1 MLDLPHCLMRTAD
14 ERAFTS
20 GSTFNYSN
28 IDTLALG
35 LLVKA
40 ATNERFAKYFERT
53 VWADSGAQS
62 SGAWIITNRKQPSTY
77 QGFSAT
83 PHDWIRLGLMV
94 LNELRNSDSCFGK
107 YVKDLSRK
115 QINSY
120 GPARVWLSNL
130 GQLRCGN
137 RLLFCWFGRTI
148 STFYSRNQYCGL
160 SSRHNAILGSMRN
173 TSRND

>member
-62 SGAWIITNRKQPSTY
+62 SGAWIITNRKQPSTH

-120 GPARVWLSNL
+120 GPAREYGYQTWVNCAAETDFCFVGL
-130 GQLRCGN
+130 GGQY
-137 RLLFCWFGRTI
+137 LLFILETNTVVYHHGT
-148 STFYSRNQYCGL
+148 TL
-160 SSRHNAILGSMRN
+160 SSVV
-173 TSRND
+173 